1 MTNSRTTLIKFG
13 VFAVVMITLTAFMVM
28 TFSRYQSRE
37 TTPYSAVFADA
48 SGLRSG
54 DSVRVAGIQV
64 GSVESVDL
72 QDDKTVVV
80 EFGLDRTIPL
90 TLGSRAAIR
99 YLNLVGDRYLEIV
112 DGPGSTRKM
121 PSGSTIP
128 LDRTDPALDLDAL
141 LGGLKPVIQGLDPRD
156 VNALTSALVDV
167 FQGQGG
173 TLESLLTR
181 TSSFTNTLA
190 DNSAVM
196 QQLIDNLTAAVGTIS
211 DNGDKFSVT
220 LNRLRELVA
229 QLAGDRNT
237 IGAAIESLSRGTSS
251 VSDLLV
257 QARPP
262 LATTVTELNRLAANL
277 DAQSDR
283 LDTAIKKAPDN
294 YRKMMRL
301 GSYGSF
307 FNYYLCGITIRVSDL
322 QNRTAQFP
330 WIEQTG
336 GRCSEPK

>member
-1 MTNSRTTLIKFG
+1 MTSSRATLVKFA
-13 VFAVVMITLTAFMVM
+13 VFAVVMVTLTAFMVL
-28 TFSRYQSRE
+28 TFSRYQSRD
-37 TTPYSAVFADA
+37 TTPYSAIFVNA

-64 GSVESVDL
+64 GSVKSVAL
-72 QDDKTVVV
+72 QRDKTVLVA
-80 EFGLDRTIPL
+80 FGLDRTIPL
-90 TLGSRAAIR
+90 TVGSRAAIR

-112 DGPGSTRKM
+112 DGPGPTSRM
-121 PSGSTIP
+121 PAGARIP
-128 LDRTDPALDLDAL
+128 VERTDPALDLDAL

-156 VNALTSALVDV
+156 VNALTSALIDV

-173 TLESLLTR
+173 TLESLLSK
-181 TSSFTNTLA
+181 TSSFTDTLA

-211 DNGDKFSVT
+211 DNGEKFSAT
-220 LNRLRELVA
+220 LARLHELVG

-237 IGAAIESLSRGTSS
+237 IGSAIESLSRGTAS
-251 VSDLLV
+251 VSELLA

-262 LATTVTELNRLAANL
+262 LATTVAELNRLAANL
-277 DAQSDR
+277 DAQPDR
-283 LDTAIKKAPDN
+283 LDSAIKKAPDN
-294 YRKMMRL
+294 YRKMTRL